1 MKFFVA
7 ASLAALAVTARAM
20 PAPEAIPQLSLAA
33 FIKSDQ
39 AQEAAPAEAAPID
52 AAPEDAAS
60 VMPAPEAGPSA
71 SADLMKAPAEAAPMD
86 AAPADE
92 AAASEDAVGEA
103 DKEEYVEPAAVPPAY
118 SFGYSVKDEESGND
132 FGHKETRDGDMTSGS
147 YHVLLPDGR
156 LQVVTYTVSGDGG
169 YQAEVTYV

>member
-7 ASLAALAVTARAM
+7 AGLAALAVAASAM
-20 PAPEAIPQLSLAA
+20 PAPEATPALSLAS

-39 AQEAAPAEAAPID
+39 AQEAAPPKAAPID

-60 VMPAPEAGPSA
+60 AKQAPEAGPA
-71 SADLMKAPAEAAPMD
+71 AEAAPMD

-92 AAASEDAVGEA
+92 AAASEDAAAAE
-103 DKEEYVEPAAVPPAY
+103 EEYVEPATVPPAY

-132 FGHKETRDGDMTSGS
+132 FGHEETRDGDMTSGS
-147 YHVLLPDGR
+147 YSVLLPDGR
-156 LQVVTYTVSGDGG
+156 MQMVTYTVSGDSGF
-169 YQAEVTYV
+169 QAVVTYV